1 MQMVSMLD
9 ITAQEHHSFEMV
21 SQIKEEQYA
30 QVTNPTFVFIGN
42 IFNYMKNLIQG
53 RSKGQIGETG
63 LYFRQILR

>member
-42 IFNYMKNLIQG
+42 ILNYMKNLIQG
-53 RSKGQIGETG
+53 RSKGQRGETG

>member
-9 ITAQEHHSFEMV
+9 LSAQEHHRYEMV

-30 QVTNPTFVFIGN
+30 QMTNPTFVFIGN
-42 IFNYMKNLIQG
+42 IFKYVKDLIQG
-53 RSKGQIGETG
+53 RSKGKRGETG